1 MQMMQ
6 ATISACEKGRAPH
19 VESSPVCDMAPDGGG
34 ANGEHGVKTN
44 ELHAHGCA
52 AKEELAQRGKVS
64 VLGWKLDLMFQYF

>member
-64 VLGWKLDLMFQYF
+64 VLG